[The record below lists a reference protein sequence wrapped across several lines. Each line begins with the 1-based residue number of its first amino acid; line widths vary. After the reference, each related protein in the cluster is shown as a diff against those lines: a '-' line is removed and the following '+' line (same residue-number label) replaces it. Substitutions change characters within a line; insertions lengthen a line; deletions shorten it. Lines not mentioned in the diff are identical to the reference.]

1 MTFAWAGDNMPMICF
16 TKNDAGKNVMLLA
29 GSYYEQ
35 TSDVWALAKRTLIIV
50 ALLFAL
56 SSMLSGILAILRL
69 CAGKTNW
76 KNSILRITPMIG
88 LIGLALAAAALLDV
102 QKYTY
107 RLSLMRTLNAE
118 TLTISIGTL
127 LFCIAS
133 LTSLISSILLYQK
146 RSNRF
151 QANYALL
158 SSLSLALILAIL
170 WCNGWIGLIF
180 LFTRF

>member
-1 MTFAWAGDNMPMICF
+1 
-16 TKNDAGKNVMLLA
+16 MLFR
-29 GSYYEQ
+29 S
-35 TSDVWALAKRTLIIV
+35 
-50 ALLFAL
+50 
-56 SSMLSGILAILRL
+56 
-69 CAGKTNW
+69 
-76 KNSILRITPMIG
+76 
-88 LIGLALAAAALLDV
+88 
-102 QKYTY
+102 
-107 RLSLMRTLNAE
+107 RTLNAE